1 MGWHARKKLEHLTPD
16 QRQHLPD
23 THNLP
28 KAYPQRWS
36 ECHSEH

>member
-1 MGWHARKKLEHLTPD
+1 MPEGNLSTLPRI
-16 QRQHLPD
+16 RQHLPD